1 MASQSILPFVL
12 GLMMLAMGL
21 SLSKSDFTR
30 LWQQPKVVA
39 IGLSLQL
46 LLLPPVAM
54 VIAELFQLSDI
65 ASAGLFLVALC
76 PGGASSNLLSF
87 LAKGNLALS
96 ISLTALTSLIVP
108 FSLPLLFTLYLAVI
122 GQTQSSFDLPLLL
135 MTKQLVVVTLLP
147 VVVGML
153 LRQLLLT
160 KIDRVLVIVK
170 WTAALAL
177 FAVVTMLVVEHW
189 KTVIGMFSSSGVAVI
204 SFSTIL
210 FFIAYF
216 VATKTMKSTADIR
229 TVTIEVG
236 VQNAGTAMLVA
247 LSLIGNAQ
255 LATVPL
261 MYGLLMNIPAFIFVM
276 GCWYQSRR

>member
-30 LWQQPKVVA
+30 LWQQPMVVA

-46 LLLPPVAM
+46 LLLPLVAM

-122 GQTQSSFDLPLLL
+122 GQAQSSFDLPLLL

-153 LRQLLLT
+153 LRQLFLT

-170 WTAALAL
+170 WIAALAL
-177 FAVVTMLVVEHW
+177 FCVVTMLAVEHW
-189 KTVIGMFSSSGVAVI
+189 QTVIEMFSTSGAAVL

-261 MYGLLMNIPAFIFVM
+261 MYGLLMNIPAFIFVLA
-276 GCWYQSRR
+276 CCYQPRR